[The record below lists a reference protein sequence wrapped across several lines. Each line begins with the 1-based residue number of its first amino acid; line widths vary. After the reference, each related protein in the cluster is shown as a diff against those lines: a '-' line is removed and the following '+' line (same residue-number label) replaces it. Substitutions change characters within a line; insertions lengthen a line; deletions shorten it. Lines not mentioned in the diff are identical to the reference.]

1 MPNALIALLAK
12 QKQSDP
18 STPVPALL
26 QTAVQAKI
34 EAQPQTKVTN
44 TDPGVAVKVAAPTE
58 APHVDATTDTTQ
70 EA

>member
-1 MPNALIALLAK
+1 MPNALIELLAK

-44 TDPGVAVKVAAPTE
+44 TDPGVAVKVAARHDE
-58 APHVDATTDTTQ
+58 ILKREDSNHD
-70 EA
+70 